1 LRLAA
6 RRRYDAVVERRTP
19 VVVAGLVAFA
29 AFWSA
34 LAYTDPGPPAA
45 AAPPAG
51 AVAGKRVWLRENC
64 QSCHQIFG
72 LGGYLGPDLTNVAD
86 RRGRE
91 YMAVVLRE
99 GRGEM
104 PRLALAD
111 DDVERLIDYLEYVGR
126 TGRFP
131 LVSPARGFNN

>member
-1 LRLAA
+1 M
-6 RRRYDAVVERRTP
+6 RRMERRTP
-19 VVVAGLVAFA
+19 FVVVALLAFA

-45 AAPPAG
+45 AAPPEG

-64 QSCHQIFG
+64 QACHQIYG
-72 LGGYLGPDLTNVAD
+72 LGGYLGPDLTRVAD
-86 RRGRE
+86 RRGRD
-91 YMAVVLRE
+91 YMAVIIRE

-104 PRLALAD
+104 PRLDLPPG
-111 DDVERLIDYLEYVGR
+111 DVERLIEYLEYVGR

-131 LVSPARGFNN
+131 LRAPVSGFNN